1 MNAVTNN
8 VTTAVNGLY
17 FANPYDISKPGF
29 YFNDM
34 ASLEKQLAHA
44 GVEEIEVDYIDG
56 ELGELFR
63 ACGVDQC
70 TIGLWL
76 DQVLELHEHQQA
88 CLFYRCDDLSED
100 IETALANLDGTYIS
114 EGSAEDYARDLVD
127 DCGMLDG
134 MPEHLQCYFDYDA
147 FARDM
152 QLNGDVTEFT
162 YGGTTYTATA

>member
-63 ACGVDQC
+63 ACDVDQAN
-70 TIGLWL
+70 IELWL
-76 DQVLELHEHQQA
+76 GQVLDLHDHERV
-88 CLFYRCDDLSED
+88 CLFHRCDDLGED
-100 IETALANLDGTYIS
+100 IETARATGWV
-114 EGSAEDYARDLVD
+114 EDCTVGVEVVGAIEAHRLVD
-127 DCGMLDG
+127 GMVLAPG
-134 MPEHLQCYFDYDA
+134 T
-147 FARDM
+147 
-152 QLNGDVTEFT
+152 DVHRSCVS
-162 YGGTTYTATA
+162 GVG